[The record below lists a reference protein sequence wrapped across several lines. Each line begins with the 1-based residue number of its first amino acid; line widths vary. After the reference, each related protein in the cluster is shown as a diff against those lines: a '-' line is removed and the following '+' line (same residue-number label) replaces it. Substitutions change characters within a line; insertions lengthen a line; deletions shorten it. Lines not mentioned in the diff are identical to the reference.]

1 MKNYISGCLRQLRA
15 SIKVKSALRNTAAL
29 CISLLFIS
37 ALSAWHLDASQSIF
51 PDGQSLIA
59 YNIDMGMDEARGE
72 KTIEYHGEEL
82 REVVEQTLRNNV
94 NHPES
99 KDTAKNSY
107 KRESALNNILPE
119 KRSSAFS
126 KQDLSKLRETKHPKD
141 ILK

>member
-1 MKNYISGCLRQLRA
+1 MGGAIATISLCIWLSGSFGHLP
-15 SIKVKSALRNTAAL
+15 SALAANL
-29 CISLLFIS
+29 PATQTLL
-37 ALSAWHLDASQSIF
+37 
-51 PDGQSLIA
+51 A

-72 KTIEYHGEEL
+72 KTIEYHGEDL
-82 REVVEQTLRNNV
+82 REIVEQTLRNNV

-126 KQDLSKLRETKHPKD
+126 KKELSKLRETKHPKD

>member
-1 MKNYISGCLRQLRA
+1 MSANQMKGYIRACGDRLITVCAIATLSLCVWLSG
-15 SIKVKSALRNTAAL
+15 SFSYSSDALAADL
-29 CISLLFIS
+29 PIEQTLL
-37 ALSAWHLDASQSIF
+37 
-51 PDGQSLIA
+51 A

-107 KRESALNNILPE
+107 KRESALNDILPE

-126 KQDLSKLRETKHPKD
+126 KKDLSKLRETKHPRD

>member
-1 MKNYISGCLRQLRA
+1 MNQIKGYIRACGGRLIMGGAIATISLCIWLSGSFGHLP
-15 SIKVKSALRNTAAL
+15 SALAANL
-29 CISLLFIS
+29 PATQTLL
-37 ALSAWHLDASQSIF
+37 
-51 PDGQSLIA
+51 A

-72 KTIEYHGEEL
+72 KTIEYHGEDL
-82 REVVEQTLRNNV
+82 REIVEQTLRNNV

-126 KQDLSKLRETKHPKD
+126 KKELSKLRETKHPKD

>member
-1 MKNYISGCLRQLRA
+1 MNQTKNYLRSYGDWLLGMCA
-15 SIKVKSALRNTAAL
+15 IATLSLCIFLSTSLTCSTSALAADL
-29 CISLLFIS
+29 PTTQPLL
-37 ALSAWHLDASQSIF
+37 
-51 PDGQSLIA
+51 A

-99 KDTAKNSY
+99 KDTAINSY
-107 KRESALNNILPE
+107 KRESALNDILPE

-126 KQDLSKLRETKHPKD
+126 KSDLSKLRETKHPRD

>member
-1 MKNYISGCLRQLRA
+1 MKGCVRTYGDRLIMGCAIATISLCVWLSGSFGYSL
-15 SIKVKSALRNTAAL
+15 SALAADL
-29 CISLLFIS
+29 PETQTLL
-37 ALSAWHLDASQSIF
+37 
-51 PDGQSLIA
+51 A

-99 KDTAKNSY
+99 KDTAENSY
-107 KRESALNNILPE
+107 KRESALNDVLPE

-126 KQDLSKLRETKHPKD
+126 KKELSQLRETKHPRD